1 MRSSEV
7 TLGRVR
13 ARFRSHERGS
23 AVVEFALLLPI
34 LLLLLLAFVQV
45 GVLARDRLLL
55 AQASRAGAREAAVQ
69 PSEEEVSDAVRAAAA
84 GLDGDRIVVDVAWS
98 GERGSPVTVSVAY
111 DVTMAS
117 ALAGWLL
124 PESVT
129 LRATATMR
137 QEFA

>member
-1 MRSSEV
+1 MPAERR
-7 TLGRVR
+7 GQ
-13 ARFRSHERGS
+13 RGS
-23 AVVEFALLLPI
+23 SAVELALLLPI
-34 LLLLLLAFVQV
+34 ALLLLLAFVQV
-45 GVLARDRLLL
+45 GVLATDQLLL
-55 AQASRAGAREAAVQ
+55 TQASRAGAREAAVQ
-69 PSEEEVSDAVRAAAA
+69 PSEEAVTDAVRASAA

-98 GERGSPVTVSVAY
+98 GERGSPVTVSLAY
-111 DVTMAS
+111 DVTVAS

>member
-1 MRSSEV
+1 V
-7 TLGRVR
+7 PVDGR
-13 ARFRSHERGS
+13 EQRGS
-23 AVVEFALLLPI
+23 SAVELALLLPI
-34 LLLLLLAFVQV
+34 ALLLLLAFVQV
-45 GVLARDRLLL
+45 GVLATDQLLL
-55 AQASRAGAREAAVQ
+55 TQASRAGAREAAVQ
-69 PSEEEVSDAVRAAAA
+69 PSEEAVTDAVRAAAA

-98 GERGSPVTVSVAY
+98 GERGSPVTVSLAY

-129 LRATATMR
+129 LRASATMR

>member
-1 MRSSEV
+1 ME
-7 TLGRVR
+7 L
-13 ARFRSHERGS
+13 
-23 AVVEFALLLPI
+23 ALLLPI
-34 LLLLLLAFVQV
+34 ALLLLLAFVQV
-45 GVLARDRLLL
+45 GVLATDQLLL
-55 AQASRAGAREAAVQ
+55 TQASRAGAREAAVQ
-69 PSEEEVSDAVRAAAA
+69 PSEEAVTDAVRAAAA

-98 GERGSPVTVSVAY
+98 GERGSPVTVSLAY

-129 LRATATMR
+129 LRASATMR